1 MKINYD
7 KNLPIPFITVDDFYT
22 EDELKSLWQEIDFLS
37 HKDKLLPPENTSSAF
52 DEKTKKLKKSN
63 LGVFVDD
70 LYFDRNTSNILSIT
84 RKIFDKQF
92 MDDIQNLDYIFNFY
106 KRANSDRTLLNYYND
121 GDYYEPHMDDSWFTA
136 IVWLYK
142 DPKNFTGGDFKF
154 PDHDINLGC
163 NNNQL
168 VIFPSNI
175 NHQVE
180 KVKLNSKEPW
190 TGRYSITSLIDYQ
203 CQF

>member
-7 KNLPIPFITVDDFYT
+7 KNLPIPFITVDNFYT
-22 EDELKSLWQEIDFLS
+22 EDELKLLWQEIDFLS
-37 HKDKLLPPENTSSAF
+37 HKNKLLPPENTSSAI
-52 DEKTKKLKKSN
+52 DEETKKLKKSN

-70 LYFDRNTSNILSIT
+70 LYFDRETSNILTIIK
-84 RKIFDKQF
+84 KIFDKQF

-106 KRANSDRTLLNYYND
+106 KKSNSDRTLLNYYND
-121 GDYYEPHMDDSWFTA
+121 NDYYESHIDDSWFTA

-154 PDHDINLGC
+154 SDHDINLGC

-180 KVKLNSKEPW
+180 KVKLNSKDPW
-190 TGRYSITSLIDYQ
+190 TGRYSITSLITYQ